1 MPEVFLRSKKKVK
14 SKLFLLLVGRE
25 TKMSRLLTKIT
36 MVVLFWVK
44 LVSQQPGSILDSRK
58 KADS

>member
-25 TKMSRLLTKIT
+25 TKMSRLLTKVGFKTIIT
-36 MVVLFWVK
+36 YL
-44 LVSQQPGSILDSRK
+44 
-58 KADS
+58 A